1 MTTLEK
7 TRTDGDLPSLL
18 SDVTALQESLTA
30 AGGKFIFVQRLRDFV
45 SVTGDVLQHKA
56 FPFIEGVEEQMQK
69 FHDER
74 TSAVLERRAANNDE
88 MMETPASIDEA
99 MLVFTKSG
107 SKKAMVAAA
116 VLLRE
121 LN

>member
-1 MTTLEK
+1 M
-7 TRTDGDLPSLL
+7 
-18 SDVTALQESLTA
+18 
-30 AGGKFIFVQRLRDFV
+30 QRLRDFV
-45 SVTGDVLQHKA
+45 SVTCDVLQHKA

-69 FHDER
+69 FHEER
-74 TSAVLERRAANNDE
+74 TSAVLERRATDNDE

-107 SKKAMVAAA
+107 SKKVMVAAA

>member
-7 TRTDGDLPSLL
+7 TRTDGDLPSSL
-18 SDVTALQESLTA
+18 SDVAALEESLTA

-45 SVTGDVLQHKA
+45 SVTCDVLQDTA
-56 FPFIEGVEEQMQK
+56 FPFIEGIEEQMQK
-69 FHDER
+69 FHEER
-74 TSAVLERRAANNDE
+74 TSTVLERRAADNDE

-107 SKKAMVAAA
+107 SKKVMVAVV